1 MSTALVVFLVLSANP
16 IGADAG
22 TEQESPGAPTTGAA
36 EVTPERV
43 AQEVRSA
50 MDGTADPCQDFYRY
64 ACGGWLDATER
75 PADEAIWT
83 RSFSTIVENNREVV
97 REIVEDARA
106 NPGDDPDRQRIGYFY
121 GSCMDEAS
129 VDEAG
134 TEPLL
139 PIFEEISKVK
149 DSASLL
155 SVVGKLHRRNVETLF
170 EVHVIPDF
178 KDPDL
183 NISFLWQGGLGMPDR
198 DYYVSEEEVK
208 KELLAAYEAHVAR
221 MLGLLGDDEESAKRQ
236 AAAILS
242 FETELAKASRSAQ
255 EMRIVEKLYNKLD
268 IGGLKELTPTLL
280 WDSYLG
286 AIGYPDI
293 LDISVATPEFF
304 EALEKLIG
312 ETEMPLIHSYLRWH
326 ALRSHAR
333 LLSKPVVGAN
343 FEFYGKKLAGQE
355 EIKPRWKRCVEATQN
370 ALGELVGKLYVER
383 RFAGESKAIATEMIL
398 DIEKAF
404 EGNLPRLAW
413 MDDATRGQAMSKV
426 EAVGNK
432 IGYPDEWRDYS
443 SLKLEPGSY
452 YRNALAAFEFE
463 FDRQTSKVGQ
473 AVDPNEWEMTPQMV
487 NAYYHPLHNEI
498 VFPAGILQPPFFHR
512 GFPAAMNY
520 GAIGGVIGH
529 ELTHGFDDQGRKFD
543 PEGQLNDWWQP
554 EVVEKFSAQAQC
566 IDDFYSG
573 YEIEPGVKVNGKL
586 TLGENIA
593 DIGGL
598 KQAHMAYKLW
608 EERHGTPEA
617 VVEGLTSDQLF
628 FVAWGQVWCTLA
640 SPEIERVQVTT
651 DPHSPGRFRVVGPVS
666 NNRAFAEAFGCE
678 PDQPMSP
685 DDICVVW

>member
-1 MSTALVVFLVLSANP
+1 M
-16 IGADAG
+16 
-22 TEQESPGAPTTGAA
+22 
-36 EVTPERV
+36 PERV
-43 AQEVRSA
+43 ADEVRAA
-50 MDGTADPCQDFYRY
+50 MDTAADPCGDFYRY
-64 ACGGWLDATER
+64 ACGGWLDTTER

-83 RSFSTIVENNREVV
+83 RSFSTITENNRTVV
-97 REIVEDARA
+97 RDILEDARA
-106 NPGDDPDRQRIGYFY
+106 NPGDHPDRQRIGYFY
-121 GSCMDEAS
+121 GSCMDEAG
-129 VDEAG
+129 VDEAETG
-134 TEPLL
+134 PLA
-139 PIFEEISKVK
+139 PIFEEISKAE
-149 DSASLL
+149 DAASLL
-155 SVVGKLHRRNVETLF
+155 AVVGKLHRRNVETLF
-170 EVHVIPDF
+170 ELHVIPDF

-183 NISFLWQGGLGMPDR
+183 NISFLSQGGLGMPDR
-198 DYYVSEEEVK
+198 DYYVSEDELK
-208 KELLAAYEAHVAR
+208 KELLAAYQAHVAR
-221 MLGLLGDDEESAKRQ
+221 MLGLLGDDEESANRQ

-255 EMRIVEKLYNKLD
+255 EMRIVEKLYNKMD
-268 IGGLKELTPTLL
+268 IGGLKELTPALP

-286 AIGYPDI
+286 AIGYPD
-293 LDISVATPEFF
+293 LVDISVATPEFF
-304 EALEKLIG
+304 EALEELIG
-312 ETEMPLIHSYLRWH
+312 ATEMPLIQSYLRWH
-326 ALRSHAR
+326 ALRSHAS
-333 LLSKPVVGAN
+333 LLSKPVVDAN

-355 EIKPRWKRCVEATQN
+355 EIKPRWKRCVQATQN
-370 ALGELVGKLYVER
+370 ALGEVVGKLYVER
-383 RFAGESKAIATEMIL
+383 LFAGSSKAIATEMIL

-426 EAVGNK
+426 EALGNK

-443 SLKLEPGSY
+443 LLKLEPGSY
-452 YRNALAAFEFE
+452 YRNAVAGFEFE
-463 FDRQTSKVGQ
+463 FDRQARKVGRP
-473 AVDPNEWEMTPQMV
+473 VDPSEWEMTPQMV

-543 PEGQLNDWWQP
+543 PQGQLNDWWQP

-566 IDDFYSG
+566 VDDLYSG
-573 YEIEPGVKVNGKL
+573 YEVEPGVKVNGKL

-598 KQAHMAYKLW
+598 KQAYMAYKLW
-608 EERHGTPEA
+608 KERHGAPEPT
-617 VVEGLTSDQLF
+617 VEGLTSEQLF

-640 SPEIERVQVTT
+640 SPEIERVQVTA

-678 PDQPMSP
+678 SDQAMSP